1 MPCHLARGVRA
12 GVHSRAV
19 EHAAMVDDF
28 DPQTPRELIEFGLRG
43 DLPCAR
49 CRYDL
54 KGLSVTGRCPECGLA
69 VQATLLAVVDPLA
82 HELQPI
88 LRPRLLAGS
97 LLLWSIGAL
106 ACALLTWWARIA
118 DAAYALD
125 WHLPI
130 PSWLFPA
137 AIVCLA
143 ISAMAAI
150 ALIHPQKRT
159 PGAFMVRA
167 AIGAA
172 AYIPLIAAYGL
183 IHLRIDGRYEQ
194 VYFSDVP
201 VEGVRVLAQLVLA
214 SSAVAVLLGLRS
226 NARLL
231 AGRCLV
237 YRHGRA
243 DRQTMAALAAAFG
256 VAAIGHVV
264 HWAAFLLDNVVGDA
278 IRMGGL
284 FLITSGAMF
293 MTGGLAGAVIDCFR
307 IAAAVLEPPPALSD
321 VVEARRLGP
330 SGTIGA
336 PSA

>member
-1 MPCHLARGVRA
+1 
-12 GVHSRAV
+12 
-19 EHAAMVDDF
+19 MVDSTEI
-28 DPQTPRELIEFGLRG
+28 DPQTPQELIEFGLRG

-88 LRPRLLAGS
+88 LRPRLLAGG
-97 LLLWSIGAL
+97 LMLWSIGAL

-118 DAAYALD
+118 DAAYALN

-130 PSWLFPA
+130 PPWLFPA
-137 AIVCLA
+137 AAACLTLSA
-143 ISAMAAI
+143 IGAI
-150 ALIHPQKRT
+150 PLILPQKRT
-159 PGAFMVRA
+159 PSAFVIRA

-172 AYIPLIAAYGL
+172 AYLPLIATYWL

-201 VEGVRVLAQLVLA
+201 VEGERVLAQIVLA
-214 SSAVAVLLGLRS
+214 ASAIVVLLGLRS

-243 DRQTMAALAAAFG
+243 DRQTMAALAAAFA
-256 VAAIGHVV
+256 VAALGHVV

-293 MTGGLAGAVIDCFR
+293 ITGGLAGAVIDCFR
-307 IAAAVLEPPPALSD
+307 IATAVLEPPPALSD
-321 VVEARRLGP
+321 VVEARSLGP
-330 SGTIGA
+330 SGPIGT